1 MYCLLPSFS
10 RNNNCE
16 VKSICGRDSIR
27 MQNYCK
33 KFNTKRYDN
42 WKEMLE
48 KENPDAVAIA
58 TIPKFQYEIAKY
70 ALENNIAV
78 FAEKPLTI
86 SKKSSKELFEL
97 SKEKNMPNMVDY
109 IFPEIIEWEKVKNIL
124 EDHKIGEIFSIEVDW
139 KFLSY
144 DLKNKIQSWK
154 TDIHQGG
161 GALSFYFSHVFYY
174 LEYFFGKIKNLEC
187 SFATNE
193 FVDSDIK
200 IKMKIF
206 FENGIIGNANMNIE
220 SKDEQKHILKI
231 NGKLGTLI
239 LENNKNDFVDNF
251 QIFLKNEKGVEKIK
265 VENSNSPWEQNE
277 DSRIKV
283 VSPIIDR
290 FIQWCNTGKPAK
302 PDFEDGMRIQ
312 ELIDMARKSDA
323 RFFEKFDKFS
333 KIS

>member
-1 MYCLLPSFS
+1 
-10 RNNNCE
+10 
-16 VKSICGRDSIR
+16 
-27 MQNYCK
+27 
-33 KFNTKRYDN
+33 
-42 WKEMLE
+42 
-48 KENPDAVAIA
+48 
-58 TIPKFQYEIAKY
+58 
-70 ALENNIAV
+70 
-78 FAEKPLTI
+78 
-86 SKKSSKELFEL
+86 
-97 SKEKNMPNMVDY
+97 
-109 IFPEIIEWEKVKNIL
+109 
-124 EDHKIGEIFSIEVDW
+124 
-139 KFLSY
+139 
-144 DLKNKIQSWK
+144 
-154 TDIHQGG
+154 
-161 GALSFYFSHVFYY
+161 
-174 LEYFFGKIKNLEC
+174 
-187 SFATNE
+187 
-193 FVDSDIK
+193 
-200 IKMKIF
+200 MKIF

-265 VENSNSPWEQNE
+265 VENSNSSWEQNE